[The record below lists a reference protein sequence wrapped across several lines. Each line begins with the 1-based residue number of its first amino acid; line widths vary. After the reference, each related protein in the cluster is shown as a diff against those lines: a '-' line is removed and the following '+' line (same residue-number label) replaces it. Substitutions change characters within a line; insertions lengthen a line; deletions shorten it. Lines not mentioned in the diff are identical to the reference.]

1 MKSTITKKDW
11 NKYLL
16 ELYFGRKQPLVGCID
31 RAYRD
36 FSRTLHGFGKA
47 DNKEKTREKAG
58 EYLKT
63 KLEEIINI
71 EISTQENFDEWHQ
84 ETCSEI
90 QNIFK
95 TGSSHTLYIGQAQK
109 WINMSF
115 KYIYTYGDNYL
126 KGYEKIY
133 NYCHVPIDNILL
145 KELKK
150 YEPPKL
156 KTAWSKIP
164 DYKTYLEY
172 QKWFHVFNKIP
183 LDVEF
188 KIWQG
193 EKP

>member
-16 ELYFGRKQPLVGCID
+16 ELYFGNKPPLVACID

-47 DNKEKTREKAG
+47 ENKKETRDNAG
-58 EYLKT
+58 KYLKT
-63 KLEEIINI
+63 SLEDLIDQDITSQKSFN
-71 EISTQENFDEWHQ
+71 EWHQ
-84 ETCSEI
+84 ETCNKL

-95 TGSSHTLYIGQAQK
+95 SGSSHVLYIGQAQK

-115 KYIYTYGDNYL
+115 KYIYTYGGKQL
-126 KGYEKIY
+126 KGYERLY

-156 KTAWSKIP
+156 KTVWSRISE
-164 DYKTYLEY
+164 YETYLEY
-172 QKWFHVFNKIP
+172 QKWFYKFKKIP

-188 KIWQG
+188 KVWQG
-193 EKP
+193 KKP